1 MKDQAETNTT
11 LDTRI
16 YTDFSHLKGL
26 QRQARKLNFLPRHN
40 SKSILSGRHG
50 SRIRGR
56 GLSFEELR
64 DYRIGDDIRTIDWRV
79 TARTGVPHVRVYAE
93 EKDRSAVLIVDQR
106 INMFFGTK
114 RNMKSVTASEAA
126 AICAYRIFAQGDRV
140 GAVLFNDTEVKSFK
154 PSKRV
159 QMVEQ
164 IVRELSDLNLQLNS
178 NVATPKQKMHLNH
191 PLEAAARLVRHDQ
204 LIIVISDF
212 DEIDEATEQYLSQMA
227 AHNDV
232 VLALVSDPISL
243 QVPAGVQLPVSDGD
257 KQMTLDT
264 RRDVTQ
270 QTLQKSFSNRRATV
284 LNWQEQLN
292 ITVLEL
298 NTAADT
304 LSQFMQAFA
313 VRR

>member
-1 MKDQAETNTT
+1 MTDQAERNTN
-11 LDTRI
+11 LDARI
-16 YTDFSHLKGL
+16 YTDFAHLKGL
-26 QRQARKLNFLPRHN
+26 QGQARKLNFLPRHN

-79 TARTGVPHVRVYAE
+79 TARTGTPHVRVYAE

-106 INMFFGTK
+106 INMFFGSQ

-154 PSKRV
+154 PSKRP

-164 IVRELSDLNLQLNS
+164 IVRELSELNVALNS
-178 NVATPKQKMHLNH
+178 DVPVPKQKMHLNQ
-191 PLEAAARLVRHDQ
+191 PLEAATRLVRHDQ
-204 LIIVISDF
+204 LVIVISDF
-212 DEIDEATEQYLSQMA
+212 DAVDSATEQYLSQMA

-232 VLALVSDPISL
+232 VLALVNDPVSL
-243 QVPAGVQLPVSDGD
+243 DVPAGIQLPVSDGD
-257 KQMTLDT
+257 RQMTLDT
-264 RRDVTQ
+264 RRASTQ
-270 QTLQKSFSNRRATV
+270 QKLQQGFSERRASV
-284 LNWQEQLN
+284 LNWQETLN

-298 NTAADT
+298 STADDT